1 MVRYHSGQAAQWLDI
16 CGRNGITLNPEKFIF
31 AQDVVEFEIT
41 NDTVCPCRRC
51 LRAITEFPTPKNI
64 TDVRSWFG
72 LFNQVAY
79 AFSMAERMLPFGD
92 LLKPATPF
100 HWDDGL
106 DQLFEE
112 SKTAITTEINIIN
125 GAKIFDKTKPTCLAT
140 DWSRDCIGFWLF
152 QNHYLCSSTDF
163 FAVEMDGKSCWW
175 VADSPTLQNL
185 DMHQSK
191 GRLWRWQMPLIRQD
205 ILFGM

>member
-31 AQDVVEFEIT
+31 AQDVVEFAGFEIT
-41 NDTVCPCRRC
+41 NDTVCPCRRY

-92 LLKPATPF
+92 LFKPATPF
-100 HWDDGL
+100 HWNNIVL
-106 DQLFEE
+106 TNYLRNPKLQLLL
-112 SKTAITTEINIIN
+112 K
-125 GAKIFDKTKPTCLAT
+125 L
-140 DWSRDCIGFWLF
+140 
-152 QNHYLCSSTDF
+152 
-163 FAVEMDGKSCWW
+163 
-175 VADSPTLQNL
+175 TLS
-185 DMHQSK
+185 M
-191 GRLWRWQMPLIRQD
+191 GRRSLIRLSQHALQL
-205 ILFGM
+205 IGLEIA